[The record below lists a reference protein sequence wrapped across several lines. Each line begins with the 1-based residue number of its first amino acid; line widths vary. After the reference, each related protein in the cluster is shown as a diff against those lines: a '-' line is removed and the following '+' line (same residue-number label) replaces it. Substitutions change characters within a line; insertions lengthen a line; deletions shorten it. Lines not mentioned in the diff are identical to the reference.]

1 VESRVLEYTIRKFL
15 PESLVTVVNDD
26 TKNVIPQKTR
36 AAFEI
41 LLRKYDVSLEMA
53 LKHLSGDILQFARV
67 CEYFV
72 NSTQQNI
79 RTLNSYMDAGDYE
92 NATILVHSVKGNAGN
107 VGGDDLYYSAR
118 RLEKRLKDKDSEYAV
133 SALPLFIMKWNRV
146 ENGLKEF
153 LKEFN
158 KIKPDIIKDK
168 DDAGKSMS
176 EAELWDALLEA
187 VRMGNQSPA
196 LKYVDEL
203 VRQKGNSKEMEE
215 IKESI
220 RNIEFDKAEDL
231 ISNIKNKYS

>member
-1 VESRVLEYTIRKFL
+1 
-15 PESLVTVVNDD
+15 
-26 TKNVIPQKTR
+26 
-36 AAFEI
+36 
-41 LLRKYDVSLEMA
+41 
-53 LKHLSGDILQFARV
+53 
-67 CEYFV
+67 
-72 NSTQQNI
+72 
-79 RTLNSYMDAGDYE
+79 
-92 NATILVHSVKGNAGN
+92 
-107 VGGDDLYYSAR
+107 
-118 RLEKRLKDKDSEYAV
+118 
-133 SALPLFIMKWNRV
+133 MKWNRV

-176 EAELWDALLEA
+176 EVELWDALLEA

-203 VRQKGNSKEMEE
+203 VRQKGNSKEMDE

-231 ISNIKNKYS
+231 ISNIKK

>member
-1 VESRVLEYTIRKFL
+1 
-15 PESLVTVVNDD
+15 
-26 TKNVIPQKTR
+26 
-36 AAFEI
+36 
-41 LLRKYDVSLEMA
+41 
-53 LKHLSGDILQFARV
+53 V

-231 ISNIKNKYS
+231 ISNINKYS